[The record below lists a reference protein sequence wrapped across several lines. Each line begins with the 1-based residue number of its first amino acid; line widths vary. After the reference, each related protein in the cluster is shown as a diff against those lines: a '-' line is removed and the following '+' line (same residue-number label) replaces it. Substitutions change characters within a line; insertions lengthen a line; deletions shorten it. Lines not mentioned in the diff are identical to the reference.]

1 MSMMNFL
8 SIVGPFGFP
17 VLGLGAAG
25 AAALVWQ
32 ARSRLHVPDLNGGLR
47 LALLATGWMGSLTGA
62 RLMLV
67 AVSHAEPETAG
78 ILMAAGTSVTLTTT
92 LLAAGIAVLL
102 TPGELLAGARAPAG
116 ARRSAPASAL
126 GLAAVFTFLVS
137 VAVGASLSISGF
149 NALAHGTFDA
159 AVYSVDPR
167 VFAGVVAAGT
177 AALLGICQAG
187 MGLWLPAGRV
197 G

>member
-1 MSMMNFL
+1 
-8 SIVGPFGFP
+8 
-17 VLGLGAAG
+17 
-25 AAALVWQ
+25 
-32 ARSRLHVPDLNGGLR
+32 
-47 LALLATGWMGSLTGA
+47 
-62 RLMLV
+62 
-67 AVSHAEPETAG
+67 
-78 ILMAAGTSVTLTTT
+78 
-92 LLAAGIAVLL
+92 
-102 TPGELLAGARAPAG
+102 
-116 ARRSAPASAL
+116 
-126 GLAAVFTFLVS
+126 VFTFLVS